1 LLQSTCHLCLLIN
14 LQIVADILPEY
25 VAAYQQFLPTAYS
38 KEMVEQFGILVRIAV
53 LVVATLLPL
62 INPAGSAA
70 IFHSMTFS
78 IPAAA
83 RRKMAW
89 QIGLNSFFLVV
100 AATFIG
106 SYVLDFFGVSLT
118 SVRIGGGLLVAASGW
133 KLLNAEEKTDA
144 VMTDEK
150 LIEAR
155 TFYPI
160 TFPLT
165 VGPGT
170 ISAAITIGAS
180 LEEPGVVMWQRA
192 LASLVGLAAV
202 AFIVYLSFRFAARL
216 IQFLGATGTTV
227 MLRLSAFILMCIGVQ
242 IMTTAIIAVVKGIE
256 QH

>member
-1 LLQSTCHLCLLIN
+1 M
-14 LQIVADILPEY
+14 A
-25 VAAYQQFLPTAYS
+25 
-38 KEMVEQFGILVRIAV
+38 EQFGILVRIAI

-70 IFHSMTFS
+70 IFHSMTIGIS
-78 IPAAA
+78 DGA
-83 RRKMAW
+83 RRKMSR

-133 KLLNAEEKTDA
+133 KLLNAEEKVEPMVTDA
-144 VMTDEK
+144 K
-150 LIEAR
+150 KIEAR
-155 TFYPI
+155 AFYPL

-180 LEEPGVVMWQRA
+180 LKEPGVVLWQRA
-192 LASLVGLAAV
+192 LASLAGLAAV
-202 AFIVYLSFRFAARL
+202 AFTVYLSFRFAARL
-216 IQFLGATGTTV
+216 IRFLGKTGTVV
-227 MLRLSAFILMCIGVQ
+227 MLRLSAFILMCVGVQ
-242 IMTTAIIAVVKGIE
+242 IITNAILDIVKGIE
-256 QH
+256 RQ

>member
-1 LLQSTCHLCLLIN
+1 MAQ
-14 LQIVADILPEY
+14 
-25 VAAYQQFLPTAYS
+25 
-38 KEMVEQFGILVRIAV
+38 QFGILVRISV

-70 IFHSMTFS
+70 IFNSMTLGIADS
-78 IPAAA
+78 E
-83 RRKMAW
+83 RRKMAR

-133 KLLNAEEKTDA
+133 KLINAEEKPGHIVTDVKKVESRA
-144 VMTDEK
+144 
-150 LIEAR
+150 
-155 TFYPI
+155 FYPL

-180 LEEPGVVMWQRA
+180 LKEPGVVLWQRA
-192 LASLVGLAAV
+192 LASLAGLAAV
-202 AFIVYLSFRFAARL
+202 AFTVYFSFRFAARL
-216 IQFLGATGTTV
+216 IRFLGKTGTVV
-227 MLRLSAFILMCIGVQ
+227 MLRLSAFILMCVGVQ
-242 IMTTAIIAVVKGIE
+242 IITNAIIDVVHSLE
-256 QH
+256 HH

>member
-1 LLQSTCHLCLLIN
+1 ML
-14 LQIVADILPEY
+14 A
-25 VAAYQQFLPTAYS
+25 
-38 KEMVEQFGILVRIAV
+38 EQFGILMRIAV

-70 IFHSMTFS
+70 IFHSMTLGIS
-78 IPAAA
+78 DSA

-89 QIGLNSFFLVV
+89 HISLNCFFLVV

-133 KLLNAEEKTDA
+133 KLLNTEEKTGP
-144 VMTDEK
+144 VVTDVKKVESR
-150 LIEAR
+150 A
-155 TFYPI
+155 FYPL

-180 LEEPGVVMWQRA
+180 LKEPGVVLWQRA

-202 AFIVYLSFRFAARL
+202 AFTVYFSFRFAARL
-216 IQFLGATGTTV
+216 IRFLGATGTVV
-227 MLRLSAFILMCIGVQ
+227 MLRLSAFILMCVGVQ
-242 IMTTAIIAVVKGIE
+242 IMTNAVLAIVESVR
-256 QH
+256 HP

>member
-1 LLQSTCHLCLLIN
+1 M
-14 LQIVADILPEY
+14 A
-25 VAAYQQFLPTAYS
+25 
-38 KEMVEQFGILVRIAV
+38 EQFGILVRIAV
-53 LVVATLLPL
+53 LVLATLLPL

-70 IFHSMTFS
+70 IFHSMTLGIS
-78 IPAAA
+78 DSA
-83 RRKMAW
+83 RRTMAR

-133 KLLNAEEKTDA
+133 KLLNADDKPGPITTDA
-144 VMTDEK
+144 KK
-150 LIEAR
+150 LEAR
-155 TFYPI
+155 AFYPL

-180 LEEPGVVMWQRA
+180 LKEPGVVLWQRA

-202 AFIVYLSFRFAARL
+202 AFTVFFSFRFAAQL
-216 IQFLGATGTTV
+216 IRFLGTTGTLV
-227 MLRLSAFILMCIGVQ
+227 LLRLSAFILMCIGVQ
-242 IMTTAIIAVVKGIE
+242 IITNAIIVVVQGIE
-256 QH
+256 RQ

>member
-1 LLQSTCHLCLLIN
+1 M
-14 LQIVADILPEY
+14 A
-25 VAAYQQFLPTAYS
+25 
-38 KEMVEQFGILVRIAV
+38 EQFGILMRVAV

-70 IFHSMTFS
+70 IFHSMTLG
-78 IPAAA
+78 INDAA

-133 KLLNAEEKTDA
+133 KLLNADDKPGHVVTDVRKVESRA
-144 VMTDEK
+144 
-150 LIEAR
+150 
-155 TFYPI
+155 FYPI

-180 LEEPGVVMWQRA
+180 LKEPGVVLWQRA
-192 LASLVGLAAV
+192 LASMAGLVAV
-202 AFIVYLSFRFAARL
+202 AFAVYLCFRFAAQL
-216 IQFLGATGTTV
+216 IHLLGATGTVV
-227 MLRLSAFILMCIGVQ
+227 MLRLSAFILMCVGVQ
-242 IMTTAIIAVVKGIE
+242 IIINGVIAVVQGMP
-256 QH
+256 HS

>member
-1 LLQSTCHLCLLIN
+1 M
-14 LQIVADILPEY
+14 A
-25 VAAYQQFLPTAYS
+25 
-38 KEMVEQFGILVRIAV
+38 EQVGILVRIAI

-70 IFHSMTFS
+70 IFHSMTLG
-78 IPAAA
+78 IPDDE
-83 RRKMAW
+83 RRKMSR

-133 KLLNAEEKTDA
+133 KLLNAEEKPGHIVTDVKKVESRA
-144 VMTDEK
+144 
-150 LIEAR
+150 
-155 TFYPI
+155 FYPL

-180 LEEPGVVMWQRA
+180 LKEPGVVLWQRA
-192 LASLVGLAAV
+192 LASLAGLAAV
-202 AFIVYLSFRFAARL
+202 AFTVYFSFRFAARL
-216 IQFLGATGTTV
+216 IRFLGQTGTVV
-227 MLRLSAFILMCIGVQ
+227 MLRLSAFILMCVGVQ
-242 IMTTAIIAVVKGIE
+242 IIINAIIDVVHSFE
-256 QH
+256 HH

>member
-1 LLQSTCHLCLLIN
+1 M
-14 LQIVADILPEY
+14 A
-25 VAAYQQFLPTAYS
+25 QQ
-38 KEMVEQFGILVRIAV
+38 VGILVRIAT

-70 IFHSMTFS
+70 IFHSMTLG
-78 IPAAA
+78 IPDDE
-83 RRKMAW
+83 RRKMSR

-133 KLLNAEEKTDA
+133 KLLNA
-144 VMTDEK
+144 DEK
-150 LIEAR
+150 PGHVVTDVQKVESRA
-155 TFYPI
+155 FYPL

-180 LEEPGVVMWQRA
+180 LKEPGVVLWQRA

-202 AFIVYLSFRFAARL
+202 AFTVYFSFRFAARL
-216 IQFLGATGTTV
+216 IRFLGQTGTVV
-227 MLRLSAFILMCIGVQ
+227 MLRLSAFILMCVGVQ
-242 IMTTAIIAVVKGIE
+242 IIINAIIGVVHGLE
-256 QH
+256 HH

>member
-1 LLQSTCHLCLLIN
+1 M
-14 LQIVADILPEY
+14 A
-25 VAAYQQFLPTAYS
+25 
-38 KEMVEQFGILVRIAV
+38 EQFGILVRIV
-53 LVVATLLPL
+53 ILVIATLLPL

-70 IFHSMTFS
+70 IFHSMTLG
-78 IPAAA
+78 IPDGE

-89 QIGLNSFFLVV
+89 HIGVDSFFLIV

-133 KLLNAEEKTDA
+133 KLLNADDKPGPLVTDVA
-144 VMTDEK
+144 MV
-150 LIEAR
+150 EAR

-180 LEEPGVVMWQRA
+180 LREPGVVLWQRA

-202 AFIVYLSFRFAARL
+202 AFTVYFSFRFAARL
-216 IQFLGATGTTV
+216 IRFLGKTGTVV
-227 MLRLSAFILMCIGVQ
+227 MLRLSAFILMCVGVQ
-242 IMTTAIIAVVKGIE
+242 IITTGVIVVVQGIE
-256 QH
+256 HH